1 MSCCFKFVKTHSS
14 KYYEFF
20 KNIFK
25 FYIFYFILSAFI
37 ESFHKFIG
45 KGEVQEQGKRY
56 ILYMYA
62 SVSLWVI
69 FCFIFLVCFA
79 FTNES
84 LSRGLSTKPE
94 GS

>member
-25 FYIFYFILSAFI
+25 FYILYFILSAFI

-45 KGEVQEQGKRY
+45 KGEVQEQGKNEIY
-56 ILYMYA
+56 FLY
-62 SVSLWVI
+62 VRLSLIVGDFLFYLFGLI
-69 FCFIFLVCFA
+69 CFC
-79 FTNES
+79 
-84 LSRGLSTKPE
+84 K
-94 GS
+94 